1 MELEAPGFLFSL
13 TSFIILLSI
22 LVFVHEW
29 GHYIVARI
37 FKIRVSIFSIGFGPE
52 IFGWTDKAGTRWK
65 ISWVPLGGYVKFFGD
80 MTAASTPDT
89 EALNEMSP
97 EDRADSFHLKPL
109 AHRVAVVAAGPMVNF
124 IFAILIFAGLY
135 TAYGQPVTPN
145 LIAEV
150 QAGSAAEVAGFVDG
164 DRIIDIN
171 GKEIETFGD
180 IQIFIQINTGQAL
193 DFTIIRDGSEVFLT
207 AVPELVEVTDSFGN
221 NYNIRRLGI
230 SSGPGEIR
238 QLGPIAALWQGTV
251 RTVELVD
258 MMLTTIG
265 QIFSGQRT
273 MDELGG
279 PIKIA
284 QFSGQSATFGLV
296 SFITFMAL
304 ISVNLGLVNLFP
316 IPMLDGGHLMFYGIE
331 AVIGRPVNARM
342 QEVGFKIGLALVLGL
357 FLLLTWND
365 ITSLSVFS
373 GE

>member
-180 IQIFIQINTGQAL
+180 IQIFIQINTGEAL